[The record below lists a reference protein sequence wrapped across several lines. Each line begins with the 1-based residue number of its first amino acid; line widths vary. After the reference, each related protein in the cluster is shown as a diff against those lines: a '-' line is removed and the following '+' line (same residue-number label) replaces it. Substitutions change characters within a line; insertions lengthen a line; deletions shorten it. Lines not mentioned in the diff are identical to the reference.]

1 MKVPDSLSG
10 IIQNNIGI
18 INKDI
23 YQNNDKSSSYKNISF
38 VELLPTF
45 RPGETIILDNSSNII
60 KNFFRKTIAAQSYS
74 KMFSQGTIFKS
85 LNFSLNAPS
94 GERASF
100 QSLAHLNKV
109 SKHYLSE
116 IRKKVTPLSSDER
129 YLLSIIVNSKFNF
142 RHQSN
147 SNLSNG
153 SLNIKSYS
161 KIQSES
167 LCTNKNTYSD
177 DIKKIANHDFVF
189 FGVEI
194 SNHKEKI
201 PLNTKH
207 HAVDFGANAYI
218 TDVESP
224 YGYMTLTDHFDN
236 IIPYSFCHE
245 YESFFSKNFKE
256 VLYEVRRYVHGN
268 NGRNDVPIFTT
279 KDMRLGLG
287 LHLIDFIR
295 QSKDELFKEFCYN
308 KNIDPV
314 SLDRIIN
321 FVFQPEYHIPR
332 MLSTENFQK
341 IKLREMSLEEAV
353 KASNYEEINEQVTDK
368 KAAHKALLSAI
379 ENAKDD
385 VAFYILSRFKYSKQ
399 DIVEMNNISNDDVEY
414 SLSRTG
420 ASPGILE
427 FFIVNGLIDV
437 NKKFTKVNEGD
448 TMLDN
453 ADKFKDQSPECKKIF
468 DLLLTYGAVSG
479 KNI

>member
-167 LCTNKNTYSD
+167 LCTNKN
-177 DIKKIANHDFVF
+177 
-189 FGVEI
+189 
-194 SNHKEKI
+194 
-201 PLNTKH
+201 
-207 HAVDFGANAYI
+207 
-218 TDVESP
+218 
-224 YGYMTLTDHFDN
+224 
-236 IIPYSFCHE
+236 
-245 YESFFSKNFKE
+245 
-256 VLYEVRRYVHGN
+256 
-268 NGRNDVPIFTT
+268 
-279 KDMRLGLG
+279 
-287 LHLIDFIR
+287 
-295 QSKDELFKEFCYN
+295 
-308 KNIDPV
+308 IDPV

-448 TMLDN
+448 TMH
-453 ADKFKDQSPECKKIF
+453 
-468 DLLLTYGAVSG
+468 G
-479 KNI
+479 